1 MSVNIIHLLQIFT
14 TYLLFGVGL
23 CYVVERKLFTINSR
37 QVFSLQAD
45 CAGAPP
51 LPLQHMK
58 THLSPN
64 RWTSCLPSARQM
76 RLCLVSFET
85 FSDISTHD
93 I

>member
-1 MSVNIIHLLQIFT
+1 MSVNIIHLQIFT

-37 QVFSLQAD
+37 QVFSLYKQIA
-45 CAGAPP
+45 

-64 RWTSCLPSARQM
+64 RWTSRLPSARQM

-85 FSDISTHD
+85 FSDRSTHD